1 MNPSWRLSASRSSG
15 SVPAGFALT
24 RDPLS
29 SRVRGEPFGS
39 AHYTA
44 VPPST
49 NARLASQQQDAFVGN
64 TSAQLEWE
72 RQFFEDDA
80 ATNDAPRLEFR
91 H

>member
-1 MNPSWRLSASRSSG
+1 MAPSWRLSASRSSG
-15 SVPAGFALT
+15 NVPAGFALT
-24 RDPLS
+24 RDPFAA
-29 SRVRGEPFGS
+29 RTRDPFAS

-64 TSAQLEWE
+64 SSAQLEWE

-80 ATNDAPRLEFR
+80 QTNDSVSDGDY
-91 H
+91 